1 MNRLALNVINE
12 MNRMQREID
21 WFPGLGRA
29 PRRGSPFSRVSFHPG
44 RAVRTWPRINISEDA
59 DNVYVAALAPGID
72 PESLD
77 VSMTGDQLTISGEK
91 KALPEGISAEK
102 IHRNERACGRFVRT
116 VTLPSEVDS
125 GRIEA
130 SYRSGLLKV
139 TLPKAEAAKPKKIQV
154 SVA

>member
-1 MNRLALNVINE
+1 MNSLTLNVFDE
-12 MNRMQREID
+12 LNRMQREMD
-21 WFPGLGRA
+21 RFMGFRRT
-29 PRRGSPFSRVSFHPG
+29 PRRRVT
-44 RAVRTWPRINISEDA
+44 RAARSWPSININEDA
-59 DNVYVAALAPGID
+59 DNLYVDALAPGVN